1 MDARVNLLDMTFH
14 ELETF
19 LVQLGARPYAARQVW
34 QWIFQRGA
42 TDFAGMTDLTKEMRA
57 RLAEEAAVT
66 YPKLADLRESR
77 DGTAKF
83 LLELGDGQRIESVL
97 IPEEDHYTLCLSS
110 QAGCALACAFCATG
124 KLGFSRNLGHGEIVS
139 QILVARQY
147 LAAKS
152 GELNLRNL
160 VFMGMGE
167 PLLNYDNLCS
177 AIESIRHPQGLNIS
191 SRRITVSTAGVADKL
206 AAFGRLG
213 MASLAVSLHAP
224 TQELRKH
231 IMPRAAEAW
240 PLPAL
245 IEALRAYP
253 LKARDRITFEYIMLD
268 GVNDSPEQARQLVR
282 LLAPLKAKINLIAAN
297 PSPDMPFAPTPRERI
312 EAFQNQLKDKGLTTT
327 LRKSKGADIAA
338 ACGQLRAESGG
349 DQGAPPLGTPPGGV
363 TPPGPPR

>member
-1 MDARVNLLDMTFH
+1 MDERVNLLDLTFH

-19 LVQLGARPYAARQVW
+19 LVKLGARPYAARQVW
-34 QWIFQRGA
+34 QWVFQRAA
-42 TDFAGMTDLTKEMRA
+42 TDFEGMTDLTKDLRA
-57 RLAEEAAVT
+57 RLALAAAIA
-66 YPKLADLRESR
+66 YPELADLRESR

-83 LLELGDGQRIESVL
+83 LLQLADGQCIETVL

-124 KLGFSRNLGHGEIVS
+124 KLGFARNVSHGEIVG
-139 QILVARQY
+139 QILVARRY
-147 LAAKS
+147 LAAKA

-167 PLLNYDNLCS
+167 PLLNCDTVVA

-213 MASLAVSLHAP
+213 MAALAVSLHAP
-224 TQELRKH
+224 TQELRRE

-240 PLPAL
+240 PLPEL
-245 IEALRAYP
+245 IAALRAYP
-253 LKARDRITFEYIMLD
+253 LKARDRITFEYIMLG
-268 GVNDSPEQARQLVR
+268 GVNDSPEHARQLVR

-297 PSPDMPFAPTPRERI
+297 PSPDMPFTPTPRDRI
-312 EAFQNQLKDKGLTTT
+312 EAFQNLLKGKGLTTT

-338 ACGQLRAESGG
+338 ACGQLRARRGEGEEI
-349 DQGAPPLGTPPGGV
+349 GAAPQTPPGD
-363 TPPGPPR
+363 